1 MPVLDTGIN
10 RRVNPVDELDRWIK
24 SGKDEVAV

>member
-10 RRVNPVDELDRWIK
+10 RRLNRVDELDCWSK
-24 SGKDEVAV
+24 SGKDEAAV